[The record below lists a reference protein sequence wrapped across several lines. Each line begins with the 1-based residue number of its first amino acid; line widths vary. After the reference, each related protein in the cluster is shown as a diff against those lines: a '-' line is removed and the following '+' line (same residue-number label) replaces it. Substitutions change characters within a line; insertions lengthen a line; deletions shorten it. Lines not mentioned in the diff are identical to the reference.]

1 MLRDPSKILLRY
13 LLTSKSFRST
23 DSLLMFFMY
32 IYITDQ
38 LISTIPFRV
47 YTQLTTLL
55 ARDKINIAGRLF
67 NLTLEEAMS
76 LRDNAEHGCLSM
88 DDVFQLMRERH
99 VNLGQLVQVLKE
111 MQRFDALSVLTEAG
125 YRDHPILHPCVASG
139 KVKSACELSGPP
151 G

>member
-1 MLRDPSKILLRY
+1 
-13 LLTSKSFRST
+13 
-23 DSLLMFFMY
+23 MFFMY

-88 DDVFQLMRERH
+88 DNVFQLMRERH
-99 VNLGQLVQVLKE
+99 VNLRQLVQVLKE

-125 YRDHPILHPCVASG
+125 YPDHPTLHPCVASG
-139 KVKSACELSGPP
+139 KVKSAYEPSQSLSWLL
-151 G
+151 

>member
-1 MLRDPSKILLRY
+1 
-13 LLTSKSFRST
+13 
-23 DSLLMFFMY
+23 MFDYF
-32 IYITDQ
+32 YITDQ

-47 YTQLTTLL
+47 YAQLTTLL

-76 LRDNAEHGCLSM
+76 LRDSAEHGCLSV
-88 DDVFQLMRERH
+88 DGVFQLMRERH

-125 YRDHPILHPCVASG
+125 YPDHPTLHPYVASG
-139 KVKSACELSGPP
+139 KIKSAYKSRLSLS
-151 G
+151 